1 MAFEKLKNS
10 NRKKAIGIVIA
21 LGVLFCIWFFTGNTT
36 IQGDAVDRLVISSI
50 PRMDLQKETE
60 NPEDIQ
66 MFAGRWNQLPCY
78 PSLPPLGNGT
88 IGWFR
93 FRTRETGNV
102 HRVFITGSHT
112 ITFDNRPYYTPV
124 DLGQWFPELYQS
136 LEEVLEEPFS
146 YETSS

>member
-1 MAFEKLKNS
+1 MRPKWKRFLTVAAVL
-10 NRKKAIGIVIA
+10 AA
-21 LGVLFCIWFFTGNTT
+21 LVCIWFFTGNTT

-102 HRVFITGSHT
+102 HRVFITGFHT

-124 DLGQWFPELYQS
+124 DLSQWFPELYQTLKNVS
-136 LEEVLEEPFS
+136 EEPFS

>member
-1 MAFEKLKNS
+1 MRPKWKRFLTVAAVL
-10 NRKKAIGIVIA
+10 AA
-21 LGVLFCIWFFTGNTT
+21 LVCIWFFTGNTT
-36 IQGDAVDRLVISSI
+36 IQGDAIDRLVISSI

-124 DLGQWFPELYQS
+124 DLSQWFPELYQS
-136 LEEVLEEPFS
+136 LEDVLEEPFS

>member
-1 MAFEKLKNS
+1 MRPKWKRFLTVAAVL
-10 NRKKAIGIVIA
+10 AA
-21 LGVLFCIWFFTGNTT
+21 LVCIWFFTGNTT

-124 DLGQWFPELYQS
+124 DLSQWFPELYQS
-136 LEEVLEEPFS
+136 LEDVLEEPFS

>member
-1 MAFEKLKNS
+1 MAAVL
-10 NRKKAIGIVIA
+10 AA
-21 LGVLFCIWFFTGNTT
+21 LVCIWFFTGNTT
-36 IQGDAVDRLVISSI
+36 IQGDAIDRLVISSI

-136 LEEVLEEPFS
+136 LEDVLEEPFS

>member
-1 MAFEKLKNS
+1 MRPKWKRFLTVAAVL
-10 NRKKAIGIVIA
+10 AA
-21 LGVLFCIWFFTGNTT
+21 LVCIWFFTGNTT
-36 IQGDAVDRLVISSI
+36 IQGDAIDRLVISSI

-112 ITFDNRPYYTPV
+112 ITVDNRPYYTPV

-136 LEEVLEEPFS
+136 LEDVLEEPFS

>member
-1 MAFEKLKNS
+1 MAAVL
-10 NRKKAIGIVIA
+10 AA
-21 LGVLFCIWFFTGNTT
+21 LVCIWFFTGNTT

-112 ITFDNRPYYTPV
+112 ITFDNRAYYTPV

-136 LEEVLEEPFS
+136 LEDVLEEPFS

>member
-1 MAFEKLKNS
+1 MRPKWKRFLTVAAVL
-10 NRKKAIGIVIA
+10 AA
-21 LGVLFCIWFFTGNTT
+21 LVCIWFFTGNTT

-66 MFAGRWNQLPCY
+66 MFAGRWNQIPCY

-136 LEEVLEEPFS
+136 LEDVLEELFS

>member
-1 MAFEKLKNS
+1 MRPKWKRFLTVAAVL
-10 NRKKAIGIVIA
+10 AA
-21 LGVLFCIWFFTGNTT
+21 LVCIWFFTGNTT

-50 PRMDLQKETE
+50 PRMDLQKEME

-136 LEEVLEEPFS
+136 LEDVLEEPFS

>member
-1 MAFEKLKNS
+1 MRPKWKRFLTVAAVL
-10 NRKKAIGIVIA
+10 AA
-21 LGVLFCIWFFTGNTT
+21 LVCIWFFTGNTT

-66 MFAGRWNQLPCY
+66 MFAGRWNQIPCY

-136 LEEVLEEPFS
+136 LEDVLEEPFS

>member
-1 MAFEKLKNS
+1 MRPKWKRFLTVAAVL
-10 NRKKAIGIVIA
+10 AA
-21 LGVLFCIWFFTGNTT
+21 LVCIWFFTGNAT

-66 MFAGRWNQLPCY
+66 MFAGHWNQLPCY

-112 ITFDNRPYYTPV
+112 ITFDNRAYYTPV

-136 LEEVLEEPFS
+136 LEDVPEEPFS

>member
-1 MAFEKLKNS
+1 MRPKWKRFHTVAAVL
-10 NRKKAIGIVIA
+10 AA
-21 LGVLFCIWFFTGNTT
+21 LVCIWFFTGNTT
-36 IQGDAVDRLVISSI
+36 IQGDAIDRLVISSI

-124 DLGQWFPELYQS
+124 DLSQWFPELYQS
-136 LEEVLEEPFS
+136 LEDVLEEPFS

>member
-1 MAFEKLKNS
+1 MRPKWKRFLTVAAVL
-10 NRKKAIGIVIA
+10 AA
-21 LGVLFCIWFFTGNTT
+21 LVCIWFFTGNTT

-112 ITFDNRPYYTPV
+112 ITFDNRAYYTPV

-136 LEEVLEEPFS
+136 LEDVLEEPFS

>member
-1 MAFEKLKNS
+1 MRPKWKRFLTVAAVL
-10 NRKKAIGIVIA
+10 AA
-21 LGVLFCIWFFTGNTT
+21 LVCIWFSTGNTT
-36 IQGDAVDRLVISSI
+36 IQGDAIDRLVISSI

-136 LEEVLEEPFS
+136 LEDVLEEPFS

>member
-1 MAFEKLKNS
+1 MRPKWKRFLTVAAVL
-10 NRKKAIGIVIA
+10 AA
-21 LGVLFCIWFFTGNTT
+21 LVCIWFFTGNTT

-136 LEEVLEEPFS
+136 LEDVLEEPFS

>member
-1 MAFEKLKNS
+1 
-10 NRKKAIGIVIA
+10 
-21 LGVLFCIWFFTGNTT
+21 
-36 IQGDAVDRLVISSI
+36 
-50 PRMDLQKETE
+50 MDLQKETE

-112 ITFDNRPYYTPV
+112 ITFDNRAYYTPV

-136 LEEVLEEPFS
+136 LEDVLEEPFS
-146 YETSS
+146 YETLS

>member
-1 MAFEKLKNS
+1 MRPKWKRFLTVAAVL
-10 NRKKAIGIVIA
+10 AA
-21 LGVLFCIWFFTGNTT
+21 LVCIWFFTGNTT
-36 IQGDAVDRLVISSI
+36 IQGDAIDRLVISSI

-136 LEEVLEEPFS
+136 LEDVLEEPFS

>member
-1 MAFEKLKNS
+1 MRPKWKRFLTVAAVL
-10 NRKKAIGIVIA
+10 AA
-21 LGVLFCIWFFTGNTT
+21 LVCIWFFTGNTT

-66 MFAGRWNQLPCY
+66 TFAGRWNQLPCY

-136 LEEVLEEPFS
+136 LEDVLEEPFS

>member
-1 MAFEKLKNS
+1 MRPKWKRFLTVAAVL
-10 NRKKAIGIVIA
+10 AA
-21 LGVLFCIWFFTGNTT
+21 LVCIWFFTGNTT
-36 IQGDAVDRLVISSI
+36 IQGDAIDRLVISSI
-50 PRMDLQKETE
+50 PLMDLQKETE

-136 LEEVLEEPFS
+136 LEDVLEEPFS